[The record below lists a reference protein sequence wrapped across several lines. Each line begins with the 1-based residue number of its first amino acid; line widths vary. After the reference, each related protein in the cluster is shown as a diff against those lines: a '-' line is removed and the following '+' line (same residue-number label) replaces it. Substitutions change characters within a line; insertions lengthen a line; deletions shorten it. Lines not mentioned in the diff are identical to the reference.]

1 MLQSVRRAR
10 SGATTGNACR
20 RTSFATPWSL
30 AGMEATSR
38 GARAGGKEG
47 KEGEEGTRWRRL
59 DAHLDATTAD
69 VVPTRSPAAAAT
81 VAATVPTRGVVPFA
95 VSMQDDIYIIYFF
108 FFCFYPFFSVQS
120 HPSLRCYRMLAFPL
134 NLIEAETISGFD
146 DTGDTLTKEDIYI
159 CIYDGIAI
167 GNKGIERKR
176 EGEKKEKGK
185 SGNIDRNFLHIDRI
199 LESRRSS
206 VPFRCPC
213 PSFRRAQANAEVR
226 FGHVSIRNWRRMRAS
241 ARNVATRRWDGY
253 ASIVCLASSPA
264 FRITAANND
273 EIIAIFFFRSPFRSS
288 IRPHR

>member
-10 SGATTGNACR
+10 SDATTGNACR

-108 FFCFYPFFSVQS
+108 FLFLSVLFGPISSVVALLQDARL
-120 HPSLRCYRMLAFPL
+120 SLKSYR
-134 NLIEAETISGFD
+134 
-146 DTGDTLTKEDIYI
+146 
-159 CIYDGIAI
+159 
-167 GNKGIERKR
+167 
-176 EGEKKEKGK
+176 
-185 SGNIDRNFLHIDRI
+185 SGNN
-199 LESRRSS
+199 
-206 VPFRCPC
+206 
-213 PSFRRAQANAEVR
+213 
-226 FGHVSIRNWRRMRAS
+226 
-241 ARNVATRRWDGY
+241 
-253 ASIVCLASSPA
+253 
-264 FRITAANND
+264 FRIRRYGRHAY
-273 EIIAIFFFRSPFRSS
+273 EGGYIYMY
-288 IRPHR
+288 IRRNCDWK